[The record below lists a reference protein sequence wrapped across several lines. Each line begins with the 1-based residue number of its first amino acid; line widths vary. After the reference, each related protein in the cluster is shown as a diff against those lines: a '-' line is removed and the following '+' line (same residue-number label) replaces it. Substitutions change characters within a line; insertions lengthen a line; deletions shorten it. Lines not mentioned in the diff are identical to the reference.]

1 MKLGEFTRK
10 IFTAGS
16 GISSKRIFGGIGWM
30 ACLFVL
36 IYCTL
41 QGMQAPDIYEV
52 TIIVTASLL
61 GIDSITNI
69 WKGRSKY
76 QYDDRDWSQEEYFDR
91 PADRPGPGHAP
102 GPTEPLESVRP
113 VPGGKGPKVV
123 VYAKDQKNGQ
133 ESEDE
138 NEQADP

>member
-16 GISSKRIFGGIGWM
+16 GISSKRVFGGLGWM
-30 ACLFVL
+30 SCLFVL
-36 IYCTL
+36 IYCTI

-69 WKGRSKY
+69 WKGRSRY
-76 QYDDRDWSQEEYFDR
+76 QYDDRDWSQDEYFDGPAER
-91 PADRPGPGHAP
+91 PEHHQHAP
-102 GPTEPLESVRP
+102 GPVEPLQPTGP

-123 VYAKDQKNGQ
+123 VYAKEQ
-133 ESEDE
+133 EQETE
-138 NEQADP
+138 ETADP